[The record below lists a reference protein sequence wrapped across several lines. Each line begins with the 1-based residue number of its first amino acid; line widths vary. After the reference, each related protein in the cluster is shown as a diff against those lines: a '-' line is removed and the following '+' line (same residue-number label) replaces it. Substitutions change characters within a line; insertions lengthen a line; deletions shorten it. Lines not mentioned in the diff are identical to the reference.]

1 MGYRGAGMPGPGRR
15 PEPSWPTVIAT
26 TIRLWAE
33 RHPITGAWALRGRGV
48 LAVAVVIALGAAI
61 AGVFIERG
69 LAVREDTSSGVATSS
84 GAATPATAGTST
96 AVRSGSPA
104 SAPPGSSSALGVSAA
119 ARDQTAH
126 WIAAQ
131 VAASAIVA
139 CDPAMCATLQAS
151 GITAGRLLALGTAV
165 GDPLGS
171 DVVVATPAVR
181 SQFGARL
188 DGVYAPAVIA
198 SFGSGAVRI
207 DVRAI
212 APSGAAAYEAALA
225 TDLNARI
232 SAGHQLLSNR
242 RIIIPAAARKVLIAG
257 GVDPRVLTTLAALAA
272 EQPVRVLSFSDPS
285 PGASSAEPLRGM
297 LVAPLASGSR
307 ANPSLR
313 SMLSFLSQQRPP
325 FAPLRASIAHATT
338 LSVEYA
344 APSPLG
350 LFGGQGGQ

>member
-151 GITAGRLLALGTAV
+151 GITAGRLLALGTAAA
-165 GDPLGS
+165 DPLGS

-181 SQFGARL
+181 GQFGGRL
-188 DGVYAPAVIA
+188 AGVYAPAVIA
-198 SFGSGAVRI
+198 SFGSGAGRI

-212 APSGAAAYEAALA
+212 APSGAAAYQSVLAA
-225 TDLNARI
+225 DLRARI
-232 SAGHQLLSNR
+232 SAGQQLLRNR
-242 RIIIPAAARKVLIAG
+242 RIIAPAAARAALLAG
-257 GVDPRVLTTLAALAA
+257 GVDPRVLMTLATLAV
-272 EQPVRVLSFSDPS
+272 EQPVRILSFGDPS
-285 PGASSAEPLRGM
+285 PGANSAEPLRGM
-297 LVAPLASGSR
+297 QVAPLASGSP
-307 ANPSLR
+307 AKSSLR

-325 FAPLRASIAHATT
+325 FAPLRASIVHASA
-338 LSVEYA
+338 LSAEYA

-350 LFGGQGGQ
+350 LLGGH

>member
-1 MGYRGAGMPGPGRR
+1 MQYQGAEMSGPVRR

-33 RHPITGAWALRGRGV
+33 RHPVTGMRALRGRRGV
-48 LAVAVVIALGAAI
+48 LAAALVIALGAGV
-61 AGVFIERG
+61 AGVFVERG
-69 LAVREDTSSGVATSS
+69 LTVREDTSGT
-84 GAATPATAGTST
+84 AAPPSAAAPATAGPDT
-96 AVRSGSPA
+96 A
-104 SAPPGSSSALGVSAA
+104 APPGSPAPAALGVSVATRDQA
-119 ARDQTAH
+119 AR
-126 WIAAQ
+126 WIASQ
-131 VAASAIVA
+131 VAASAIIA
-139 CDPAMCATLQAS
+139 CDPAMCASLQAS

-257 GVDPRVLTTLAALAA
+257 GVDPRVLTTLAALAS

>member
-1 MGYRGAGMPGPGRR
+1 MSGPVRR

-33 RHPITGAWALRGRGV
+33 RHPVAAARALVGRRGALV
-48 LAVAVVIALGAAI
+48 IAVVVVLGAGV
-61 AGVFIERG
+61 AGVFVQRG
-69 LAVREDTSSGVATSS
+69 LTVRDNTSGTATSS
-84 GAATPATAGTST
+84 RAATSAAARTATA
-96 AVRSGSPA
+96 V
-104 SAPPGSSSALGVSAA
+104 PPGSTATAAPGPSGALGVSIAT
-119 ARDQTAH
+119 RDQAAE
-126 WIAAQ
+126 WIASQ
-131 VAASAIVA
+131 VAASAIIA
-139 CDPAMCATLQAS
+139 CDPAMCASLQAS
-151 GITAGRLLALGTAV
+151 GITPGRLLALGTAV

-181 SQFGARL
+181 SQFGTRL

-198 SFGSGAVRI
+198 SFGSGAGRI

-212 APSGAAAYEAALA
+212 APSGAAAYESALA
-225 TDLNARI
+225 TDLSARI
-232 SAGHQLLSNR
+232 SAGQQLLRNR
-242 RIIIPAAARKVLIAG
+242 RVTVPAAARKALIAG

-272 EQPVRVLSFSDPS
+272 DQPVRVLSFSDPS

-297 LVAPLASGSR
+297 MIAPVASGSR
-307 ANPSLR
+307 ASPSLR
-313 SMLSFLSQQRPP
+313 SMLSFLAQQRPP

-350 LFGGQGGQ
+350 LFGGH